1 MKKLNVKVRATLDAS
16 GQIDFE
22 VDGKKAK
29 DSRIKLDKDSGAHSI
44 DFDLHD
50 QTGRQL
56 QFNQGDPIWAGDNVP
71 CPPAPGLNSDQMSID
86 GCVPQT
92 LTVTNSNN
100 GAPRDVRY
108 QLNFVDSAGV
118 PQSCDPIIENGGGNL
133 I

>member
-1 MKKLNVKVRATLDAS
+1 LKKLKVKVRATLDAS

-29 DSRIKLDKDSGAHSI
+29 DSRLKLDKDSGAHSI

-56 QFNQGDPIWAGDNVP
+56 QFNQADPIWAGDNVP
-71 CPPAPGLNSDQMSID
+71 CPPAPGLNSDQLSIA

-92 LTVTNSNN
+92 LTVTNTNS
-100 GAPRDVRY
+100 GSAREVRY
-108 QLNFVDSAGV
+108 QLNFVDAGGT
-118 PQSCDPIIENGGGNL
+118 PQSCDPIIENGGGQL
-133 I
+133 M

>member
-1 MKKLNVKVRATLDAS
+1 VKKVKVKVRATLDAS

-29 DSRIKLDKDSGAHSI
+29 DSRLKLDKNSGVHSI

-56 QFNQGDPIWAGDNVP
+56 QFNTGDPIWAGDDVP
-71 CPPAPGLNSDQMSID
+71 CPPAPGLNSDQLAVA
-86 GCVPQT
+86 GCVPQS

-100 GAPRDVRY
+100 GSPRDVRY
-108 QLNFVDSAGV
+108 QLNFVDAAGGA
-118 PQSCDPIIENGGGNL
+118 QSCDPIIENGGGNFM
-133 I
+133 